1 MKFKKLGLVVI
12 DEEQRFGVTHKE
24 HFKKLRAN
32 VDMLTLTATPIPRT
46 LHMSLSGIRDISA
59 LNVPPPGRQEI
70 ETKLGYRED
79 DDLIK
84 EALQREL
91 NRGGQIFF
99 LHNRVTS
106 IESVAA
112 RLRSLVPNARYAIG
126 HGQMPAS
133 ELREVMSTFR
143 EGEADVL
150 VATTI
155 IENGVDV
162 PTANTIIVDDADH
175 FGLAELHQLRGRVGR
190 GSVKAYCYLLVERHK
205 PLKQN
210 ARERLKALEEMNHLG
225 AGFGI
230 AVKDLELRGAGNV
243 LGPQQ
248 SGNIAAVGYDM
259 YCRLLKLTVERL
271 AAGEGAD
278 VEKPRF
284 EETEAGTEFDVGL
297 KAFLPDSWI
306 DRAEA
311 RSTPCAP

>member
-1 MKFKKLGLVVI
+1 
-12 DEEQRFGVTHKE
+12 
-24 HFKKLRAN
+24 
-32 VDMLTLTATPIPRT
+32 
-46 LHMSLSGIRDISA
+46 
-59 LNVPPPGRQEI
+59 
-70 ETKLGYRED
+70 
-79 DDLIK
+79 
-84 EALQREL
+84 
-91 NRGGQIFF
+91 
-99 LHNRVTS
+99 
-106 IESVAA
+106 
-112 RLRSLVPNARYAIG
+112 
-126 HGQMPAS
+126 
-133 ELREVMSTFR
+133 
-143 EGEADVL
+143 
-150 VATTI
+150 
-155 IENGVDV
+155 
-162 PTANTIIVDDADH
+162 TIIVDDADH

-311 RSTPCAP
+311 RLDALRAMSQAEDEESVAEVLAGLVDRYGRAPKEARELARLVSLKIVLDAAGLRHVAWHQDRYVMQYTDAVHFEHLFAGAAAGARRKLDLRRIQPGVAHLVVPGHLAEKPVQAFDWFEKTVRAGIE